1 MRILA
6 VVVFLCSL
14 VSPLT
19 WALELQGAAVYQRL
33 NNDVYIASIHSGN
46 SDSQA
51 WLNSRVP
58 LRLEMHIV
66 AEKLSPRRFYRL
78 WNEGLA
84 INLSQRQMNEQVDEL
99 TRFMY
104 LLKDDLVE
112 GDQVSIS
119 NETGETRVTVNGVE
133 LLMID
138 NPGMVQSLLKVW
150 IGKYPR
156 SQQFKE
162 RLIKMSGSD
171 RSAMK
176 KRLTG
181 AQWQPERVAVIES
194 WKKPKKKKVLP
205 VISEQTEA
213 TAALESL
220 PEQAP
225 EQASAPVS
233 EAAVTA
239 GVSAGVA
246 GAVAASSPAASVVE
260 ASASNPT
267 ADETGIPEIPDSIDS
282 EPEGPSAEELEAQR
296 LAAEAQAK
304 AAAEEAERER
314 QEQMRRVEQ
323 QLAESAYYRNV
334 LSVANGNVKYPRSAL
349 KRKLQGVTRINM
361 VLDREGNL
369 IAAQISETSEHP
381 ALDKAALKAAQ
392 SAAPYPAIPDILDG
406 NEFEFDVP
414 FRFVMRVR

>member
-6 VVVFLCSL
+6 VVCFLCS
-14 VSPLT
+14 VVASSAS
-19 WALELQGAAVYQRL
+19 ALELQGAAVYQRL

-51 WLNSRVP
+51 WLNSRAP
-58 LRLEMHIV
+58 LTLEMHIL
-66 AEKLSPRRFYRL
+66 AESLSPRRFSRL

-104 LLKDDLVE
+104 VLKDNLVE
-112 GDQVSIS
+112 GDRLSIS

-133 LLMID
+133 LLMVEK
-138 NPGMVQSLLKVW
+138 PGMVQSLLKAW

-162 RLIKMSGSD
+162 RLINMSGSD

-194 WKKPKKKKVLP
+194 WKKPKKKKAAP
-205 VISEQTEA
+205 VN
-213 TAALESL
+213 TAKE
-220 PEQAP
+220 PVP
-225 EQASAPVS
+225 VSAPAVAAVASTVGATPPVVVS
-233 EAAVTA
+233 EA
-239 GVSAGVA
+239 
-246 GAVAASSPAASVVE
+246 PE
-260 ASASNPT
+260 ATLPEATTPEALTSEATTP
-267 ADETGIPEIPDSIDS
+267 ETIQQ
-282 EPEGPSAEELEAQR
+282 EGPSAEELEAQR
-296 LAAEAQAK
+296 LAAEAQAR

-314 QEQMRRVEQ
+314 QEQIRRVEQ

-361 VLDREGNL
+361 LLDREGNL
-369 IAAQISETSEHP
+369 IEAQISETSEHP

-392 SAAPYPAIPDILDG
+392 GAAPYPPLPTALDG
-406 NEFEFDVP
+406 DEFEFDVP

>member
-6 VVVFLCSL
+6 VVCFLCS
-14 VSPLT
+14 VVASSAS
-19 WALELQGAAVYQRL
+19 ALELQGAAVYQRL

-51 WLNSRVP
+51 WLNSRAP
-58 LRLEMHIV
+58 LTLEMHIL
-66 AEKLSPRRFYRL
+66 AESLSPRRFSRL

-104 LLKDDLVE
+104 VLKDNLVE
-112 GDQVSIS
+112 GDRLSIS

-133 LLMID
+133 LLMVEK
-138 NPGMVQSLLKVW
+138 PGMVQSLLKAW

-162 RLIKMSGSD
+162 RLINMSGSD

-181 AQWQPERVAVIES
+181 AQWQPVRVAVIES
-194 WKKPKKKKVLP
+194 WKKPKKKKAAP
-205 VISEQTEA
+205 VNTAKEPVPVSAPAVASTVGTTPSVAEA
-213 TAALESL
+213 EGPEETL
-220 PEQAP
+220 PETATP
-225 EQASAPVS
+225 EEPTS
-233 EAAVTA
+233 EA
-239 GVSAGVA
+239 
-246 GAVAASSPAASVVE
+246 
-260 ASASNPT
+260 PT
-267 ADETGIPEIPDSIDS
+267 PETIKQ
-282 EPEGPSAEELEAQR
+282 EGPSAEELEAQR
-296 LAAEAQAK
+296 LATEAQAR
-304 AAAEEAERER
+304 AAAEETERER

-349 KRKLQGVTRINM
+349 KRQLQGVTRINM

-369 IAAQISETSEHP
+369 TAAQISETSEHP

-392 SAAPYPAIPDILDG
+392 SAAPYPPLPKVLDG

>member
-6 VVVFLCSL
+6 VVCFLCS
-14 VSPLT
+14 VVVPSAF
-19 WALELQGAAVYQRL
+19 ALELQGAAVYQRL

-51 WLNSRVP
+51 WLNSRAP
-58 LRLEMHIV
+58 LTLEMHIL
-66 AEKLSPRRFYRL
+66 AESLSPRRFSRL

-84 INLSQRQMNEQVDEL
+84 INLSQRQMNEQVNEL

-112 GDQVSIS
+112 GDRLSIS

-133 LLMID
+133 LLMVEK
-138 NPGMVQSLLKVW
+138 PGMVQSLLKAW

-162 RLIKMSGSD
+162 RLINMSGSD

-176 KRLTG
+176 KRLTV

-194 WKKPKKKKVLP
+194 WKKPKKKKAAP
-205 VISEQTEA
+205 VIPEPSKTTA
-213 TAALESL
+213 TVNTAK
-220 PEQAP
+220 AP
-225 EQASAPVS
+225 APVS
-233 EAAVTA
+233 AP
-239 GVSAGVA
+239 
-246 GAVAASSPAASVVE
+246 AVAAAASTVSVAQSVVVSE
-260 ASASNPT
+260 APEATLPETATPEEPT
-267 ADETGIPEIPDSIDS
+267 SEAPTPETIQQ
-282 EPEGPSAEELEAQR
+282 EGPSAEELEAQR
-296 LAAEAQAK
+296 LAAEALAR

-349 KRKLQGVTRINM
+349 KRQLQGVTRINM

-369 IAAQISETSEHP
+369 TAAQISETSEHP

-392 SAAPYPAIPDILDG
+392 SAAPYPPLPKVLDG

>member
-6 VVVFLCSL
+6 VVCFLCS
-14 VSPLT
+14 VVAPSAS
-19 WALELQGAAVYQRL
+19 ALELQGAAVYQRL

-46 SDSQA
+46 SDSRA
-51 WLNSRVP
+51 WLNSRAP
-58 LRLEMHIV
+58 LTLEMHIL
-66 AEKLSPRRFYRL
+66 AESLSPRRFSRL

-104 LLKDDLVE
+104 VLKDNLVE
-112 GDQVSIS
+112 GDEVAIS

-133 LLMID
+133 LLMVEK
-138 NPGMVQSLLKVW
+138 PGMVQSLLKAW

-162 RLIKMSGSD
+162 RLINMSGSD

-176 KRLTG
+176 KRLMG

-194 WKKPKKKKVLP
+194 WKKPKKKKAAP
-205 VISEQTEA
+205 VN
-213 TAALESL
+213 TAKE
-220 PEQAP
+220 P
-225 EQASAPVS
+225 APVS
-233 EAAVTA
+233 AP
-239 GVSAGVA
+239 
-246 GAVAASSPAASVVE
+246 AVASTVSVAPSVVVSE
-260 ASASNPT
+260 APEATLPETTTPETTTPEEPT
-267 ADETGIPEIPDSIDS
+267 PETIQQ
-282 EPEGPSAEELEAQR
+282 EGPSAEELEAQR
-296 LAAEAQAK
+296 LAAEAQVR

-349 KRKLQGVTRINM
+349 KRQLQGVTRINM

-369 IAAQISETSEHP
+369 TAAQISETSEHP

-392 SAAPYPAIPDILDG
+392 SAAPYPPLPKVLDG
-406 NEFEFDVP
+406 NELEFDVP

>member
-6 VVVFLCSL
+6 VVCFLCS
-14 VSPLT
+14 VVAPSAP
-19 WALELQGAAVYQRL
+19 ALELQGAAVYQRL

-51 WLNSRVP
+51 WLNSRAP
-58 LRLEMHIV
+58 LTLEMHIL
-66 AEKLSPRRFYRL
+66 AESLSPRRFSRL

-104 LLKDDLVE
+104 VLKDNLVE
-112 GDQVSIS
+112 GDRLSIS

-133 LLMID
+133 LLMIEK
-138 NPGMVQSLLKVW
+138 PGMVQSLLKAW

-162 RLIKMSGSD
+162 RLINMSGSD

-194 WKKPKKKKVLP
+194 WKKPKKKKAAP
-205 VISEQTEA
+205 VN
-213 TAALESL
+213 TAKE
-220 PEQAP
+220 P
-225 EQASAPVS
+225 APVS
-233 EAAVTA
+233 AP
-239 GVSAGVA
+239 
-246 GAVAASSPAASVVE
+246 AVASTVSVAPSVVVSE
-260 ASASNPT
+260 APEATLPEAPT
-267 ADETGIPEIPDSIDS
+267 SETIQQ
-282 EPEGPSAEELEAQR
+282 EGPSAEELEAQR
-296 LAAEAQAK
+296 LAAEALAR

-349 KRKLQGVTRINM
+349 KRQLQGVTRINM

-369 IAAQISETSEHP
+369 TAAQISETSEHP
-381 ALDKAALKAAQ
+381 VLDKAALKAAQ
-392 SAAPYPAIPDILDG
+392 SAAPYPPLPKVLDG

>member
-6 VVVFLCSL
+6 VVCFLCS
-14 VSPLT
+14 VVASSAS
-19 WALELQGAAVYQRL
+19 ALELQGAAVYQRL

-51 WLNSRVP
+51 WLNSRAP
-58 LRLEMHIV
+58 LTLEMHIL
-66 AEKLSPRRFYRL
+66 AESLSPRRFSRL

-104 LLKDDLVE
+104 VLKDNLVE
-112 GDQVSIS
+112 GDRLSIS

-133 LLMID
+133 LLMVEK
-138 NPGMVQSLLKVW
+138 PGMVQSLLKAW

-162 RLIKMSGSD
+162 RLINMSGSD

-194 WKKPKKKKVLP
+194 WKKPKKKKAAP
-205 VISEQTEA
+205 VNTAKEPVPVSAPAVASTVGTTPSVAEA
-213 TAALESL
+213 EGPEETL
-220 PEQAP
+220 PETATP
-225 EQASAPVS
+225 EEPTS
-233 EAAVTA
+233 EA
-239 GVSAGVA
+239 
-246 GAVAASSPAASVVE
+246 
-260 ASASNPT
+260 PT
-267 ADETGIPEIPDSIDS
+267 PETIKQ
-282 EPEGPSAEELEAQR
+282 EGPSAEELEAQR
-296 LAAEAQAK
+296 LATEAQAR
-304 AAAEEAERER
+304 AAAEETERER

-349 KRKLQGVTRINM
+349 KRQLQGVTRINM

-369 IAAQISETSEHP
+369 TAAQISETSEHP

-392 SAAPYPAIPDILDG
+392 SAAPYPPLPKVLDG

>member
-6 VVVFLCSL
+6 VVVVLCSL

-51 WLNSRVP
+51 WLNSRAP
-58 LRLEMHIV
+58 LRLEMHIL
-66 AEKLSPRRFYRL
+66 AETLSPRRFSRL

-104 LLKDDLVE
+104 VLKDNLVE
-112 GDQVSIS
+112 GDEVAIS

-133 LLMID
+133 LLMVEK
-138 NPGMVQSLLKVW
+138 PGMVQSLLKAW

-162 RLIKMSGSD
+162 RLINMSGSD

-194 WKKPKKKKVLP
+194 WKKPKKKKAAP
-205 VISEQTEA
+205 VN
-213 TAALESL
+213 TAKE
-220 PEQAP
+220 P
-225 EQASAPVS
+225 APVS
-233 EAAVTA
+233 AP
-239 GVSAGVA
+239 
-246 GAVAASSPAASVVE
+246 AVASTVSVAPSVVVSE
-260 ASASNPT
+260 APEATLPETTTPETTTPEEPT
-267 ADETGIPEIPDSIDS
+267 PETIQQ
-282 EPEGPSAEELEAQR
+282 EGPSAEELEAQR
-296 LAAEAQAK
+296 LAAEAQVR

-349 KRKLQGVTRINM
+349 KRQLQGVTRINM

-369 IAAQISETSEHP
+369 TAAQISETSEHP
-381 ALDKAALKAAQ
+381 VLDKAALKAAQ
-392 SAAPYPAIPDILDG
+392 SAAPYPPLPKVLDG

>member
-6 VVVFLCSL
+6 VVCFLCS
-14 VSPLT
+14 VVASSAS
-19 WALELQGAAVYQRL
+19 ALELQGAAVYQRL

-51 WLNSRVP
+51 WLNSRAP
-58 LRLEMHIV
+58 LRLEMHIL
-66 AEKLSPRRFYRL
+66 AETLSPRRFSRL

-104 LLKDDLVE
+104 VLKDNLVE
-112 GDQVSIS
+112 GDEVAIS

-133 LLMID
+133 LLMVEK
-138 NPGMVQSLLKVW
+138 PGMVQSLLKAW

-162 RLIKMSGSD
+162 RLINMSGSD

-176 KRLTG
+176 KRLMG

-194 WKKPKKKKVLP
+194 WKKPKKKKAAP
-205 VISEQTEA
+205 VN
-213 TAALESL
+213 TAKE
-220 PEQAP
+220 PVP
-225 EQASAPVS
+225 VSAPAVASTVSVAPSVVVS
-233 EAAVTA
+233 EA
-239 GVSAGVA
+239 
-246 GAVAASSPAASVVE
+246 PE
-260 ASASNPT
+260 ATLPETTTPETTTPEEPT
-267 ADETGIPEIPDSIDS
+267 PETIQQ
-282 EPEGPSAEELEAQR
+282 EGPSAEELEAQR
-296 LAAEAQAK
+296 LAAEAQVR

-349 KRKLQGVTRINM
+349 KRQLQGVTRINM

-369 IAAQISETSEHP
+369 TAAQISETSEHP
-381 ALDKAALKAAQ
+381 VLDKAALKAAQ
-392 SAAPYPAIPDILDG
+392 SAAPYPPLPKVLDG

>member
-6 VVVFLCSL
+6 VVCFLCS
-14 VSPLT
+14 VVASSAS
-19 WALELQGAAVYQRL
+19 ALELQGAAVYQRL

-51 WLNSRVP
+51 WLNSRAP
-58 LRLEMHIV
+58 LTLEMHIL
-66 AEKLSPRRFYRL
+66 AESLSPRRFSRL

-104 LLKDDLVE
+104 VLKDNLVE
-112 GDQVSIS
+112 GDEVAIS

-133 LLMID
+133 LLMVEK
-138 NPGMVQSLLKVW
+138 PGMVQSLLKAW

-162 RLIKMSGSD
+162 RLINMSGSD

-181 AQWQPERVAVIES
+181 AQWQPVRVAVIES
-194 WKKPKKKKVLP
+194 WKKPKKKKAAP
-205 VISEQTEA
+205 VNTAKEPVPVSAPAVAAVASTVGATPPVVVSEAPEA
-213 TAALESL
+213 TL
-220 PEQAP
+220 PE
-225 EQASAPVS
+225 APVS
-233 EAAVTA
+233 ETTT
-239 GVSAGVA
+239 
-246 GAVAASSPAASVVE
+246 P
-260 ASASNPT
+260 
-267 ADETGIPEIPDSIDS
+267 ETIQQ
-282 EPEGPSAEELEAQR
+282 EGPSAEELEAQR
-296 LAAEAQAK
+296 LAAEAQVR

-314 QEQMRRVEQ
+314 QEQIRRVEQ

-349 KRKLQGVTRINM
+349 KRQLQGVTRINM

-369 IAAQISETSEHP
+369 TAAQISETSEHP
-381 ALDKAALKAAQ
+381 VLDKAALKAAQ
-392 SAAPYPAIPDILDG
+392 SAAPYPPLPKVLDG